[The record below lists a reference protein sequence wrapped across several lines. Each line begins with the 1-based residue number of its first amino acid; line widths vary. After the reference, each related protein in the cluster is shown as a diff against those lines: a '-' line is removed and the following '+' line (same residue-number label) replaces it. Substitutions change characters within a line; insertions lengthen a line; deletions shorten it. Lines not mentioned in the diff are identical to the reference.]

1 MSNWAY
7 PFSQFLPAI
16 DRRVRGLR
24 MWILTRK
31 SRVLRRQTARDEA
44 CLGLSVDA
52 RILQTRYCF
61 TQVGVLFESQQK
73 SFSFVFK
80 ESSARDADGAESD
93 SDGADSTFS
102 DISSDS
108 VPKRDRIRNKIRRV
122 KTRLTPHYS
131 SGRFTSRNQ
140 GDSDVETIGMSSNRK
155 T

>member
-1 MSNWAY
+1 M
-7 PFSQFLPAI
+7 
-16 DRRVRGLR
+16 
-24 MWILTRK
+24 
-31 SRVLRRQTARDEA
+31 
-44 CLGLSVDA
+44 
-52 RILQTRYCF
+52 
-61 TQVGVLFESQQK
+61 GVLFESHNK
-73 SFSFVFK
+73 NPFSFIFK
-80 ESSARDADGAESD
+80 ESSARADADGAESD

-155 T
+155 TYGHLAINHT